1 MAIQDYSPELLLRLY
16 RQMLLVREFELRAIA
31 ERRAGLIPGFIHS
44 CVGQEATAAGAC
56 AALEPHDVIASTH
69 RGHGHLVAKGGEPKY
84 MMAELAARTTGYCGG
99 KGGSLHMTDFNL
111 GILGANGIV
120 GGGIPIAVGAGLAFQ
135 QRREPRVA
143 LSFFGDGATNEGS
156 FHEALNLA
164 GLWKLPVVFFC
175 ENNLYGEG
183 TPQNKQAPVADLA
196 IRASSYAMPGVTV
209 DGNDVLA
216 VYEATKVAADRA
228 RSGGGPTL
236 VEGKTY
242 RQRGH
247 YEGDPMVYRSKA
259 EMDEWKGRDPVVSF
273 RRRLLSEA
281 GIGEGEVIAL
291 EKDVQALLNEAVAFA
306 ASSPKPA
313 ARDGA
318 CRRLRRH
325 ARRTGLLVR
334 AESRLLPADRP
345 QAPLQC
351 QQRRRPFHQGDKGR
365 HEHHHLQ
372 SSHL

>member
-1 MAIQDYSPELLLRLY
+1 MKITDYPVEQLLALY
-16 RQMLLVREFELRAIA
+16 RQMLSVREFELRAIN

-44 CVGQEATAAGAC
+44 CVGQEATAVGAC
-56 AALEPHDVIASTH
+56 AALEPQDVITSTH

-120 GGGIPIAVGAGLAFQ
+120 GGGIPIAVGAALAFQ
-135 QRREPRVA
+135 QRKEPRVA

-164 GLWKLPVVFFC
+164 GLWRLPAVFFC

-183 TPQNKQAPVADLA
+183 TPQSRQAPVADLA

-216 VYEATKVAADRA
+216 VYEATRAAADRA
-228 RSGGGPTL
+228 RNGGGPTL
-236 VEGKTY
+236 IEGKTY
-242 RQRGH
+242 RHRGH
-247 YEGDPMVYRSKA
+247 YEGDPMVYRTKA
-259 EMDEWKGRDPVVSF
+259 EMDEWKGRDPIVNF
-273 RRRLLSEA
+273 RARLLADVGVAEDA
-281 GIGEGEVIAL
+281 ITQIER
-291 EKDVQALLNEAVAFA
+291 DVQRGLDEAVAFA

-313 ARDGA
+313 PETALEGVYGDTHG
-318 CRRLRRH
+318 
-325 ARRTGLLVR
+325 GLV
-334 AESRLLPADRP
+334 
-345 QAPLQC
+345 
-351 QQRRRPFHQGDKGR
+351 F
-365 HEHHHLQ
+365 
-372 SSHL
+372 

>member
-1 MAIQDYSPELLLRLY
+1 MNLTDYPAAQILALY
-16 RQMLLVREFELRAIA
+16 RQMVMVREFELRAIA

-44 CVGQEATAAGAC
+44 CVGQEATAVGAC
-56 AALEPHDVIASTH
+56 AALEPADVITSTH
-69 RGHGHLVAKGGEPKY
+69 RGHGHLVAKGGEPQY

-120 GGGIPIAVGAGLAFQ
+120 GGGIPIAVGAALAFQ
-135 QRREPRVA
+135 QRGEPRVA
-143 LSFFGDGATNEGS
+143 LSFFGDGATNEGA

-183 TPQNKQAPVADLA
+183 TPQAKQAPVADLA
-196 IRASSYAMPGVTV
+196 LRAGSYAMPGVTV

-216 VYEATKVAADRA
+216 VYEATQTAVARA
-228 RSGGGPTL
+228 RAGGGPTL

-259 EMDEWKGRDPVVSF
+259 EMDAWKGRDPVSGF
-273 RRRLLSEA
+273 RARLLADGRVTEA
-281 GIGEGEVIAL
+281 DVAAIEQGVQHAL
-291 EKDVQALLNEAVAFA
+291 DAAVVFA

-313 ARDGA
+313 PETALAGVYGET
-318 CRRLRRH
+318 H
-325 ARRTGLLVR
+325 GGL
-334 AESRLLPADRP
+334 A
-345 QAPLQC
+345 
-351 QQRRRPFHQGDKGR
+351 F
-365 HEHHHLQ
+365 
-372 SSHL
+372 